1 MREAGSHGGPGLLSR
16 EGRREL
22 GRATDATQLDRAQ
35 SQCLNCGGAFGDE
48 AGEGGG
54 RKGGK
59 EEGMEEQRGGGRK
72 KGRKRGREGG
82 REMNYKAQEVRRDDN
97 DGRVYT
103 LHRKSYIE
111 ASIHLCNR
119 HAHPVAVTHS
129 PMRSM
134 AFFLSML

>member
-48 AGEGGG
+48 AGGGERG
-54 RKGGK
+54 RKGGR
-59 EEGMEEQRGGGRK
+59 EGERKGGRD
-72 KGRKRGREGG
+72 GRTEERREEKREEEREGG
-82 REMNYKAQEVRRDDN
+82 REMNYKAQEVRKDEN
-97 DGRVYT
+97 DVRVYT

-111 ASIHLCNR
+111 AYIYIIGMHVQWL
-119 HAHPVAVTHS
+119 
-129 PMRSM
+129 
-134 AFFLSML
+134 